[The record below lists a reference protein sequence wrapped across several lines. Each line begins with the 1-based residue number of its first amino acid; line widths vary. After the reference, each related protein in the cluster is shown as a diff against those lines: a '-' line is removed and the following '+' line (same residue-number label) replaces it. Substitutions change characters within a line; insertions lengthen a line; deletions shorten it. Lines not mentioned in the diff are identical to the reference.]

1 MTLINDP
8 KWPER
13 MIWEKTVVEIYCDR
27 TQWEQKQ
34 YQGQINQSKV
44 NVRSM
49 QGQMKGIISYSDDLI
64 W

>member
-27 TQWEQKQ
+27 IQWDQKQ
-34 YQGQINQSKV
+34 YQGQI
-44 NVRSM
+44 RS
-49 QGQMKGIISYSDDLI
+49 I
-64 W
+64 